1 VVGDSLKFEKVQISC
16 RSVKVA
22 RASHRSKIMHRSNKQ
37 AVFSFLPLL
46 LYHFVR
52 LELTIKSS
60 SYHIQVFIIYNHT
73 MAKHLARIHGTEE
86 DKVNCPFYFKIGACR
101 HSDRCSRLHHKPAF
115 SQTLL
120 LKHLY
125 QHPSG
130 PQAAGAN
137 SANPHLQ
144 PQSLPPPPSLVN
156 PEEAMEDFL
165 CFFEDLYLEL
175 SKFGHLEGLYVAD
188 NVGDHM
194 IGHVYVKFSD
204 EEQAGDALQVLQ
216 GRYYDGRPIQ
226 AEFSPVVDFREARC
240 RDYDE
245 ESCSRGGF
253 CNFLHVKP
261 VPLPLLRSLED
272 DAEAD
277 RRAFMESQQQ
287 QMHSQQA
294 ERSKEKRGSSKRD
307 GSSSKR
313 DGSSKKRKHREDRD
327 RHSSSHSSRHH
338 RSSSGSKRSKRHRR
352 SHSGSEGSGD
362 DNDDDRS
369 YSSGGSDAPSSAH

>member
-1 VVGDSLKFEKVQISC
+1 
-16 RSVKVA
+16 
-22 RASHRSKIMHRSNKQ
+22 
-37 AVFSFLPLL
+37 
-46 LYHFVR
+46 
-52 LELTIKSS
+52 
-60 SYHIQVFIIYNHT
+60 

-130 PQAAGAN
+130 AQQQQQP
-137 SANPHLQ
+137 NPNNPL
-144 PQSLPPPPSLVN
+144 PLPPPPALVN

-261 VPLPLLRSLED
+261 VPLPLIRSLEE

-287 QMHSQQA
+287 QQQQLQQG
-294 ERSKEKRGSSKRD
+294 ERKKSSEKRSGGSKKRD
-307 GSSSKR
+307 GSSN
-313 DGSSKKRKHREDRD
+313 KKRKHREDRD
-327 RHSSSHSSRHH
+327 RHSSSSSHRHSH
-338 RSSSGSKRSKRHRR
+338 RSSGSGSKRSKRSSHRR
-352 SHSGSEGSGD
+352 SHNSGSEDGSGD
-362 DNDDDRS
+362 DGDDRS
-369 YSSGGSDAPSSAH
+369 YSSSGGSDAASPR